1 MKRFSVFVSNLV
13 AVGLLGLPVIGCQT
27 KTNKT
32 PIIGKHQKGALVVP
46 QTAFPSRTKGRGTEA
61 CLDLPAL
68 IKDIHELGTGIVRVF
83 TVDVFV
89 SNFESKSLELNDKAT
104 SIDSVGVDLLKRS
117 QPHALLPFAKEF
129 ENGWIEFPSKQDEC
143 SSLSFLHVEEA
154 SQDPTNG
161 AAGPPLGQGV
171 DQKPTLVTTIVE
183 SPPSKIIQ
191 KSRRSIVYDFTVG
204 KSIIRYGIYRE
215 DQNSILI
222 KMVSVRSLTSPS
234 PEGGEKSY
242 LTQVSKRVQWGA
254 LKNNVTI
261 SLRLARIWI
270 KKLGENLT
278 PQVVVEAVG
287 KMKPD
292 ADPNSL
298 ISIPLDAY
306 VAMNMNASKK

>member
-13 AVGLLGLPVIGCQT
+13 AVGLLGLPGIGCQS

-32 PIIGKHQKGALVVP
+32 PIISKHQKVTSVN
-46 QTAFPSRTKGRGTEA
+46 QKTAFPSRTKGDGTEI
-61 CLDLPAL
+61 CLDLPAT
-68 IKDIHELGTGIVRVF
+68 IKDLHELGTSIVQVF
-83 TVDVFV
+83 TVDLFV

-143 SSLSFLHVEEA
+143 SSVSFLHVEEA

-161 AAGPPLGQGV
+161 AAGPPPGQGA

-183 SPPSKIIQ
+183 SPPSQIIQ

-215 DQNSILI
+215 GENSILI
-222 KMVSVRSLTSPS
+222 KMLSVRSLPS

-270 KKLGENLT
+270 KALGENLT
-278 PQVVVEAVG
+278 PGVVTEAVG

-306 VAMNMNASKK
+306 VAMNMNASKKIN

>member
-13 AVGLLGLPVIGCQT
+13 AVGLLGLPVIGCQS

-32 PIIGKHQKGALVVP
+32 PIISKHQKGSLVVP
-46 QTAFPSRTKGRGTEA
+46 QTSFAYRTKGRGTEA
-61 CLDLPAL
+61 CLDLPAS
-68 IKDIHELGTGIVRVF
+68 IKDLHELGTSIVRVF
-83 TVDVFV
+83 TVDLFV

-104 SIDSVGVDLLKRS
+104 SIDSVGIDLLKRS

-143 SSLSFLHVEEA
+143 SSVSFLHVEEA

-215 DQNSILI
+215 GENSILI
-222 KMVSVRSLTSPS
+222 KMVSVRSLTS

-270 KKLGENLT
+270 KTLGENLT

-306 VAMNMNASKK
+306 VAMNALRK